1 MLPQNVAQNFES
13 ETMISISSFAGND
26 SGPGNYLKVLSPPV
40 NVVNNFKALSDIIQ
54 FEIPGSVTSDTNRD
68 PVAAIRDALA
78 KFSNQLNPD
87 AADILYLVSRRY
99 VDGGPTVKE
108 LEVIDTILAGSMT
121 LICVEGAN
129 VTDPNRL
136 LNLKRVSELTEGYYY
151 TNTDTQANSWANKN
165 DAAINLMLSLARSP
179 INFVRRKVCLPLITS
194 IWILTLQNELTN
206 ILKFDLE
213 IKGRPKRIL

>member
-1 MLPQNVAQNFES
+1 
-13 ETMISISSFAGND
+13 
-26 SGPGNYLKVLSPPV
+26 
-40 NVVNNFKALSDIIQ
+40 VVNNFKALSDIIQ

-68 PVAAIRDALA
+68 PGAAIRDALA

-129 VTDPNRL
+129 VNDPNRL

-179 INFVRRKVCLPLITS
+179 INFVRRKVCLPLIASRSTDKNIVKFLMS
-194 IWILTLQNELTN
+194 LKPAVFWLPPTLVIIQLSRF
-206 ILKFDLE
+206 KAPR
-213 IKGRPKRIL
+213 KA